1 VEEGQE
7 VFEEVAQM
15 LERYFALQYILQI
28 ACVVAAFGAV
38 IEIAVGWVA
47 DKVRRKHDKSH

>member
-1 VEEGQE
+1 
-7 VFEEVAQM
+7 M

-28 ACVVAAFGAV
+28 ACVVAAVGSI
-38 IEIAVGWVA
+38 IEITVRWVA

>member
-1 VEEGQE
+1 MEEGQE